1 VTPRLRKVALTA
13 HVACAV
19 GWLGAAI
26 AYLALLV
33 AALATDDAP
42 LVRAAYLVM
51 APLTWFGIVPL
62 ALAALVTGLVQGLGT
77 RWGVFRH
84 YWVVFKLVLT
94 VVGSI
99 VLLANTRT
107 VTEMERAALTES
119 PGAAGLHGQL
129 LHSGGGV
136 LLLLLTTALAVYK
149 PRGMTRYGRRKQ
161 RATLMPTA
169 GSD

>member
-13 HVACAV
+13 HVACSV

-26 AYLALLV
+26 AYLALVV
-33 AALATDDAP
+33 AALASGDAP
-42 LVRAAYLVM
+42 LVRAAYLVIE
-51 APLTWFGIVPL
+51 PLTWFAIVPL
-62 ALAALVTGLVQGLGT
+62 ALAALVTGLVQALGT

-84 YWVVFKLVLT
+84 YWVVFKLVLA

-107 VTEMERAALTES
+107 VAELERAAEND
-119 PGAAGLHGQL
+119 GADAAGLHGQL

-149 PRGMTRYGRRKQ
+149 PRGMTPYGRRKQ
-161 RATLMPTA
+161 RTSPAP
-169 GSD
+169 